1 MKRILNKNIMRASIR
16 GNWKLWMT
24 LTVTLCVFI
33 TLMTIVVNSNMN
45 GDEAPGGGGM
55 MSSGGMEVLYGFMFF
70 GAAGMGGML
79 MMIYSITVGNRLVAG
94 EVDRGNMS
102 FTLNTPI
109 TRRELI
115 FSKALFFITS
125 IVGMMVLLAI
135 VGMIVSLA
143 IGATINLGDM
153 WVLVLGSV
161 LFAFA
166 TSSIAFFASCW
177 FNKTGHSI
185 MVGAGVP
192 VAFMLFSMLSDVNE
206 LSFLRYF
213 SMNTLF
219 ESIFDGFMLDVGSH
233 LIAPFAA
240 MFVIGVVLYAIG
252 IRKFLTKDLPL

>member
-1 MKRILNKNIMRASIR
+1 MKKMLNKNILRASVR
-16 GNWKLWMT
+16 GNWKLWTT

-45 GDEAPGGGGM
+45 GEYDAGGPF
-55 MSSGGMEVLYGFMFF
+55 SDAGMETLYGVMFF
-70 GAAGMGGML
+70 GASGMAAML
-79 MMIYSITVGNRLVAG
+79 MMIYSITVGNKLIAS

-109 TRRELI
+109 TRRELVL
-115 FSKALFFITS
+115 SKALFFITS
-125 IVGMMVLLAI
+125 TVMMMVVVAV

-143 IGATINLGDM
+143 VGAKINLGHM
-153 WVLVLGSV
+153 WILVLGIV

-185 MVGAGVP
+185 MVGAGLP

-219 ESIFDGFMLDVGSH
+219 NAMFDGNFLDIGTH
-233 LIAPFAA
+233 IIMPFAA
-240 MFVIGVVLYAIG
+240 MFAIGVVLYTIG
-252 IRKFLTKDLPL
+252 IRKFMTKDLPL